1 MNRMTDGI
9 TNYGALPGSIYDP
22 PPEESETVFVPL
34 EFAGHFLLTRN
45 TRLFATRHRQT
56 VVHMILRRHRP

>member
-9 TNYGALPGSIYDP
+9 TNYGALPGSIYDQ
-22 PPEESETVFVPL
+22 PPEESEAVLFRL
-34 EFAGHFLLTRN
+34 NLRGHFLLTRN
-45 TRLFATRHRQT
+45 TRLLATRHRRT

>member
-22 PPEESETVFVPL
+22 PPEESETVFVPP
-34 EFAGHFLLTRN
+34 EFAGGIFC
-45 TRLFATRHRQT
+45 
-56 VVHMILRRHRP
+56 